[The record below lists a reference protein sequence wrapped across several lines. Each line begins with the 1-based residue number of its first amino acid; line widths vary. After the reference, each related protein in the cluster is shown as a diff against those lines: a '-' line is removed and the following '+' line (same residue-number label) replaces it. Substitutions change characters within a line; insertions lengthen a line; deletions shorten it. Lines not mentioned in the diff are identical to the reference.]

1 MSHQSTIERAYP
13 VSFEP
18 KNYEAHHN
26 KPEEHP
32 PDTLPSDRQP
42 PGVDEDIDYESLEE
56 ALTS

>member
-1 MSHQSTIERAYP
+1 MSHQSTVERAHP

-18 KNYEAHHN
+18 QNYEAHHN

-32 PDTLPSDRQP
+32 DTLPSELQP
-42 PGVDEDIDYESLEE
+42 PGVDEDIDYDSLEE

>member
-1 MSHQSTIERAYP
+1 MAHQSTVERAHP
-13 VSFEP
+13 VSFET

-32 PDTLPSDRQP
+32 DTMPSDKQP
-42 PGVDEDIDYESLEE
+42 PGVDEEYESLEE